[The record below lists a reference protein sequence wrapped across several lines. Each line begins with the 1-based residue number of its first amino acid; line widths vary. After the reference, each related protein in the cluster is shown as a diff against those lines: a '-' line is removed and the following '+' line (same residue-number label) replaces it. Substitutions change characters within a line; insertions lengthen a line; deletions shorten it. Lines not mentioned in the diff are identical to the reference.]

1 MGTCVNPS
9 AKDVENRGHSID
21 LHSYEH
27 LSFPTLYPTDLK
39 LSLERTQA
47 AIYNAC
53 DLQPEEVRDVRPP
66 NGFFTLRIVD

>member
-1 MGTCVNPS
+1 LGTCVNRS
-9 AKDVENRGHSID
+9 AKEVENRGHWID

-53 DLQPEEVRDVRPP
+53 DLQPEQVRDVRPLMV
-66 NGFFTLRIVD
+66 FYTKDKR